1 MSEHAGSVQMH
12 LSSIEALQT
21 WTLSRF
27 MLVQAK
33 VPAEVD
39 MYDGVLVGDVVRAV
53 GVHWSQ
59 SRGGQSY
66 RRNTE
71 VPRDQRGHREL
82 ILCPGD
88 WAGCPQ
94 RPHLLQ
100 P

>member
-1 MSEHAGSVQMH
+1 MFMVIKGTCSGF
-12 LSSIEALQT
+12 EALLT
-21 WTLSRF
+21 WMLSRF

-39 MYDGVLVGDVVRAV
+39 MGDGVLECDVVRAL

-66 RRNTE
+66 RRHTE

-82 ILCPGD
+82 VLCPGD
-88 WAGCPQ
+88 WEGCPQ